1 VNRGLKWKL
10 TIGFLLVFVAGGMTG
25 AFFGASHARHL
36 FFGPHHR
43 QIMSDRMLHRLR
55 VQLHL
60 TDEQAAK
67 ISPIVDKA
75 VIQLEEI
82 RTSTGQRVHE
92 TMEEAHREMAAN
104 LTEEQRAKL
113 RDIEE
118 RHRRLR
124 HSAQAMSETDSR
136 PENSPPE

>member
-1 VNRGLKWKL
+1 
-10 TIGFLLVFVAGGMTG
+10 
-25 AFFGASHARHL
+25 
-36 FFGPHHR
+36 
-43 QIMSDRMLHRLR
+43 MLHRLR
-55 VQLHL
+55 VQLRL

-82 RTSTGQRVHE
+82 RRNTGQRVHE
-92 TMEEAHREMAAN
+92 TMEEAHREMATN

-124 HSAQAMSETDSR
+124 HSAQAASETGSR